1 MFTNSRLACGR
12 LLLTTFYNILNFRHP
27 HQTDTHQW
35 TENGS
40 ENLMS

>member
-12 LLLTTFYNILNFRHP
+12 LLLLYNILNFRHP
-27 HQTDTHQW
+27 YQTDTHQW
-35 TENGS
+35 TENDS